1 MTIVTYIS
9 AMQINIQNDRGLWW
23 TVRLR
28 IMKKHLHFVLFSK
41 ERSGLRNGSRIFI
54 RQGRNNYLLHFQG

>member
-9 AMQINIQNDRGLWW
+9 AMQINIQNDRDLWW

-41 ERSGLRNGSRIFI
+41 GKERTKEW
-54 RQGRNNYLLHFQG
+54 